1 MFFRSQ
7 QTLHEHRPSSCTN
20 TKSSRGHNQSIRA
33 RWEGLGTRGLSNH
46 NSTTAWSV
54 QTEGTEP
61 FWTCQTWKGVR
72 GNRKSINANPRLTYM
87 AFQVSPASVK
97 KQHITSLCQQHAIC
111 YSVKKTQYISYG
123 RIKKQQTSISMT
135 KQQTKNL
142 SSSVVLNHWSS
153 WKTTLVIKPS
163 LYSKKW
169 EFKTWLWAW
178 EWERKICLQ
187 SRQLK
192 GRCRCFRRWAL

>member
-61 FWTCQTWKGVR
+61 FWTCQTWKRVR
-72 GNRKSINANPRLTYM
+72 WQEIHQCKPETYIHGYS
-87 AFQVSPASVK
+87 VSPAVK
-97 KQHITSLCQQHAIC
+97 KTQHIISLCQQHAIC

-178 EWERKICLQ
+178 ECERKICLQ

-192 GRCRCFRRWAL
+192 GLCRCFRRWAL